1 MLLTIPFG
9 PEILSLI
16 SFSHLLYKMS
26 LSDYQKIIFV
36 LFTLAQTQQGHHVQL
51 RSKGNLIFP
60 LYIVTFMLELPIP
73 PCHKPPPDVHLHGGA
88 HTTHMGMIKS
98 SQSQCPRDRNG
109 IWIRPTAILPWG
121 FFWNC
126 LVGKN
131 FLWSLATELRIWKF
145 HKSVYM
151 FLGLSDLSMKTKL
164 RLKKQKSEKKNSFVI

>member
-1 MLLTIPFG
+1 
-9 PEILSLI
+9 
-16 SFSHLLYKMS
+16 MS

-60 LYIVTFMLELPIP
+60 LSIVTFMLELPIP

-109 IWIRPTAILPWG
+109 I
-121 FFWNC
+121 
-126 LVGKN
+126 
-131 FLWSLATELRIWKF
+131 
-145 HKSVYM
+145 
-151 FLGLSDLSMKTKL
+151 
-164 RLKKQKSEKKNSFVI
+164 